1 MSNKVTF
8 SEVEYRTYK
17 YRVTYPKGG
26 KRTSKRFILKKD
38 ALAFEKKTRG
48 ELTDHGSK
56 VEPISNK
63 ERQAVLDF
71 REVISKLP
79 EHAEVLTLGQLVDE
93 YRKRSEIV
101 LQSISCEIAAK
112 HYLAFVSAKQSQ
124 RGERGIKHE
133 EVERQILARFNLT
146 YGDWLVSSI
155 SLDIVNDY
163 IDHLQ
168 MVKRANDERKQSA
181 MPLLGNSSKKAHRGC
196 IGRMFKHAV
205 KIGAAAEN
213 PIDKAEPIIF
223 EVPDAEILT
232 PVELASLLSSAS
244 DAVLP
249 ALAILFF
256 AGVRPDGEI
265 LRLDW
270 AKIDLEEKI
279 IRMSKTITKNKRPRT
294 IKMPDNLVEW
304 LKPHAK
310 KDGLV
315 VSSKAVLRRGRA
327 KAVKDSE
334 IGRYPR
340 DTSRQSFATYHLSHF
355 NDQSA
360 LAAMMGH
367 PDANMIKE
375 HYESETSPSVAKV
388 YWSLTPKTVEKTKAV
403 KAKTVKTAKKAKAV
417 KATKKVINIKA
428 AS

>member
-8 SEVEYRTYK
+8 SEVEYRNYK

-26 KRTSKRFILKKD
+26 KRTSKRFVLKKD

-48 ELTDHGSK
+48 ELKDHGSK
-56 VEPISNK
+56 VEPITNK

-71 REVISKLP
+71 RKVVSKLP
-79 EHAEVLTLGQLVDE
+79 DHTKALTLGELVAE
-93 YRKRSEIV
+93 YEKRAKIESQAIT
-101 LQSISCEIAAK
+101 CEAAAK
-112 HYLAFVSAKQSQ
+112 RYLATLSVKQAA
-124 RGERGIKHE
+124 RGERGVKHAE
-133 EVERQILARFNLT
+133 AERQILTRFNKT
-146 YGDWLVSSI
+146 YGEWLASAI
-155 SLDIVNDY
+155 SLDIINDY
-163 IDHLQ
+163 INHLQ
-168 MVKRANDERKQSA
+168 ILKRANDDRKQSD

-205 KIGAAAEN
+205 KINGAAEN

-232 PVELASLLSSAS
+232 PVELASLLSAAS

-256 AGVRPDGEI
+256 AGVRPAGEI

-270 AKIDLEEKI
+270 SKIDLEEKI

-294 IKMPDNLVEW
+294 IKMPDNLVAW
-304 LKPHAK
+304 LAPYAK
-310 KDGLV
+310 KEGLV
-315 VSSKAVLRRGRA
+315 VSSEAVLRRGRA
-327 KAVKDSE
+327 KAVEDSE

-355 NDQSA
+355 DDQSA

-375 HYESETSPSVAKV
+375 HYEGETSPSVAKV
-388 YWSLTPKTVEKTKAV
+388 YWSITPTEADNIIKM
-403 KAKTVKTAKKAKAV
+403 KTASSVDYSRCNKP
-417 KATKKVINIKA
+417 
-428 AS
+428 

>member
-1 MSNKVTF
+1 MSNKVTLT
-8 SEVEYRTYK
+8 EAEYRNYK

-38 ALAFEKKTRG
+38 ALAFEKKTRD
-48 ELTDHGSK
+48 ELKDHGSK
-56 VEPISNK
+56 VEPITSK
-63 ERQAVLDF
+63 ERLAILDF
-71 REVISKLP
+71 RKVVSKLP
-79 EHAEVLTLGQLVDE
+79 EHAEVLTIGELVEE

-112 HYLAFVSAKQSQ
+112 RYLEFVSAKQSQ

-133 EVERQILARFNLT
+133 EAERQILARFNLT
-146 YGDWLVSSI
+146 YGEWLVSAI
-155 SLDIVNDY
+155 TLEIVNDY

-168 MVKRANDERKQSA
+168 MVRRANDKRKQA
-181 MPLLGNSSKKAHRGC
+181 DMPLLGSSSKKAHRGC

-232 PVELASLLSSAS
+232 PTEVAALLSSAS
-244 DAVLP
+244 DDVLP

-270 AKIDLEEKI
+270 SKIDLEEKI

-294 IKMPDNLVEW
+294 IKMPDNLVAW
-304 LKPHAK
+304 LKPYAK
-310 KDGLV
+310 TEGLI
-315 VSSKAVLRRGRA
+315 VSSKAVFRRHRA

-355 NDQSA
+355 DDQSA

-375 HYESETSPSVAKV
+375 HYEGETSPSIAKV
-388 YWSLTPKTVEKTKAV
+388 YWSITPAEAENI
-403 KAKTVKTAKKAKAV
+403 
-417 KATKKVINIKA
+417 INIKSKSA
-428 AS
+428 